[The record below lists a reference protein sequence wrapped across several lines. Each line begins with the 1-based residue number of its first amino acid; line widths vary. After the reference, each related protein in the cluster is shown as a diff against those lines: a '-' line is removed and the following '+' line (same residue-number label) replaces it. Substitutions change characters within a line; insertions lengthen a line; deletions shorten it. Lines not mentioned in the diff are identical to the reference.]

1 MFKVE
6 LKVTYR
12 CFSSYQQADNLL
24 QQSGTSNLLLNA
36 LTSTKTVGENP
47 CYQNVSFILI
57 SYDTKFHS
65 RSDITVR
72 WNQIFFL
79 QQQSESLKASLCQLA
94 REKWVSYEPQFII
107 NMSKNFTLHFYLC
120 IILPSNIIISRSCVI
135 SIRNQNDIRISC
147 RVLILS
153 ERMEA
158 PYKAMC
164 STRKPFRTPLKLAE
178 TRLPLHQ
185 DFYFSFSVK
194 MPSDGVC
201 S

>member
-94 REKWVSYEPQFII
+94 REKWVSYEPSSSSQYV
-107 NMSKNFTLHFYLC
+107 KKLHPAFLSVYHFAIKHYNQPQLC
-120 IILPSNIIISRSCVI
+120 
-135 SIRNQNDIRISC
+135 
-147 RVLILS
+147 
-153 ERMEA
+153 
-158 PYKAMC
+158 Y
-164 STRKPFRTPLKLAE
+164 
-178 TRLPLHQ
+178 LHQ
-185 DFYFSFSVK
+185 KSKWY
-194 MPSDGVC
+194 
-201 S
+201 